1 MIFVTG
7 INSFVGRFLE
17 RALIK
22 NKIKYLGIDLVL
34 QNKNN
39 KKVLD
44 LRSEN
49 LKNIIPINST
59 VIHLAAIS
67 TDKDCKN
74 NELLAFD
81 VNVNGT
87 INLIEAAKIRKVN
100 KIIFAS
106 TEWVYGDKAN
116 KEEQKEIDNINLDKL
131 NSTYALT
138 KIIGEKMIL
147 KSSSFFKTIILRFG
161 IIYGPRKNNLSA
173 LESIFF
179 NCVNSVMIE
188 IGSKKTSRRFVH
200 IDDLVQ
206 GILLSIKY
214 PKSDIF
220 NLSGNKDVSLEN
232 IISSAKKILKK
243 DLKII
248 ETTPKKFTIR
258 KPSNYLAKQKLK
270 WTPKIGI
277 DKGLKE
283 LNSFLVNSNS
293 SSRSVGRKCKK

>member
-7 INSFVGRFLE
+7 ISSFVGRSLE

-22 NKIKYLGIDLVL
+22 NKIKYLGIDLKVD
-34 QNKNN
+34 NKKN

-44 LRSEN
+44 LRSKK

-74 NELLAFD
+74 DERLAFD

-87 INLIEAAKIRKVN
+87 INLIEAAKIRKVS

-116 KEEQKEIDNINLDKL
+116 KAEQKEIDNINIGNL

-138 KIIGEKMIL
+138 KIIGEKMLL
-147 KSSSFFKTIILRFG
+147 KSNSFFKTIILRFG
-161 IIYGPRKNNLSA
+161 IIYGPRKNNWSA

-179 NCVNSVMIE
+179 NCINSVKVE
-188 IGSKKTSRRFVH
+188 IGSKKTSRRFIH

-214 PKSDIF
+214 PKSGIF
-220 NLSGNKDVSLEN
+220 NLSGNKDISLEN
-232 IISSAKKILKK
+232 IIFSAKKMLKK
-243 DLKII
+243 DIKII
-248 ETTPKKFTIR
+248 EKTSKKFTVR
-258 KPSNYLAKQKLK
+258 KPSNRLAKQKLK
-270 WTPKIGI
+270 WLPKI
-277 DKGLKE
+277 DLNQGLKE
-283 LNSFLVNSNS
+283 LNFFLVNSNCS
-293 SSRSVGRKCKK
+293 SGSVGRKCKK